1 MKKLSLFVAAVVL
14 SAGWAAAGGKH
25 EHGKAA
31 AGKSGSFTGEIVD
44 LNCYMGH
51 ETSGEK
57 HENCAKMC
65 VKGGAPMGL
74 KTGGDLYLLVGD
86 HAAEKAF
93 ATAKELAGGKAKITG
108 RVENKGGLRALVVTA
123 AEKAS

>member
-25 EHGKAA
+25 EHGKSAA
-31 AGKSGSFTGEIVD
+31 KTASFTGEIVD

-51 ETSGEK
+51 ETAGEK
-57 HENCAKMC
+57 HADCAKMC

-74 KTGGDLYLLVGD
+74 KAGNDLYLLVGD
-86 HAAEKAF
+86 HGAEKAF
-93 ATAKELAGGKAKITG
+93 AAAKELAGGKAK
-108 RVENKGGLRALVVTA
+108 
-123 AEKAS
+123 